1 MSELKNLY
9 RFLARSGWVEERQS
23 NERVVALNSPVS
35 EDGDFVTV
43 LLPQSEEF
51 ADSGRRLNE
60 ALSSVAAYLK
70 MSSAIL
76 SRRLKAWDRDILR
89 TRLFDRLVDT
99 NAIPLRLASL
109 VIDDLRSF
117 VGYAAYA
124 QQAPRPF
131 FPRSGAVSAEFTEHC
146 YFGHTF
152 HGSFGLTIECPLP
165 MVGQMAIAEEFK
177 DPPFQR
183 LVMQRIAHGYLQIQR
198 AAKADDPTL
207 LIHDYESGMNANML
221 RSLTQVYERLD
232 RLSVEYA
239 IEWAPELTPRKDLIQ
254 GIAVR
259 FDGRAH
265 EVASYAAAQL
275 EAEDAPAETVVVSHV
290 VSLKSEMPLDDGVQ
304 DQFDHVITL
313 DWEKEAGI
321 PVRIRVALPR
331 EEYRKACD
339 AHKNGRKIQVTGV
352 PVKRG
357 KFWTLEKPSEVTF
370 VT

>member
-1 MSELKNLY
+1 MSEINNLY
-9 RFLARSGWVEERQS
+9 RFLARSGWVEERQR
-23 NERVVALNSPVS
+23 NERVVALNSPVGK
-35 EDGDFVTV
+35 DGDFVTV
-43 LLPQSEEF
+43 LLPRSEEF
-51 ADSGRRLNE
+51 ADSNRRLNE
-60 ALSSVAAYLK
+60 AVASVAAYLGIPA
-70 MSSAIL
+70 MVL

-89 TRLFDRLVDT
+89 TRLFDRLADT
-99 NAIPLRLASL
+99 DAIPLRLASL

-131 FPRSGAVSAEFTEHC
+131 FPRSGAISAEFTEHC

-152 HGSFGLTIECPLP
+152 QGSFGLTIECPLP
-165 MVGQMAIAEEFK
+165 LVGQMAIAEEFN
-177 DPPFQR
+177 DPPFER

-198 AAKADDPTL
+198 AATANDPTL
-207 LIHDYESGMNANML
+207 LIRDYEAGMNANML

-232 RLSVEYA
+232 SLSVEYA
-239 IEWAPELTPRKDLIQ
+239 IEWSPELAPPRDLAHE
-254 GIAVR
+254 IAVR
-259 FDGRAH
+259 FDGRAY
-265 EVASYAAAQL
+265 EIASYAASQL

-313 DWEKEAGI
+313 DWEKEAGV

-339 AHKNGRKIQVTGV
+339 AHKNGKKIQVAGI

-357 KFWTLEKPSEVTF
+357 KFWTLERPSEVTF
-370 VT
+370 VV